1 MSEFDDLISQ
11 FGSGNNQK
19 SNTDYSDLIKK
30 FGSGETSVEPQQKS
44 NIPRPFTSDTKIE
57 KGSVRRPGI
66 TEGIKALPGSYLSS
80 LVETGKEG
88 ISTVGKGINQI
99 STQQPASGIGNVG
112 MGILQ
117 TLTAPYFAAGEQI
130 KKGVTELTG
139 SPEIGERAETISTL
153 GLPLARTAKT
163 VVKSLPSNQ
172 AFDRLISTI
181 GDEKVL
187 KEGLER
193 LKSNENL
200 SVVDVF
206 PSVKQQAQK
215 LVTMEGKH
223 QTPMIE
229 KINKRA
235 AGARDRV
242 ESLYDEAMGAPI
254 DVVKKIEEL
263 KKRAKDTGSTV
274 INPVVESRGVVDVT
288 SVVKTIDNAISSSGP
303 VEKATLKALKE
314 AKTPSLPL
322 SDAQSALFNAR
333 QRIRGDWSDK
343 DKMFLD
349 MKGEQGLHEVQKN
362 LRAEAQALLDSNDPL
377 QRSLGKKLMDV
388 RNSLVEAGGKEYKEA
403 LSKYADDMSVQEAFQ
418 SGQNVLR
425 NRPTHI
431 EDRPEFL
438 KKWLKDAKPDEVEA
452 MREGARVAIDNQIRS
467 MRFAA
472 RKGSDIPEVE
482 FTKEKLKL
490 LFGKEE
496 VEKLAKKLKDE
507 KDIAQ
512 STSDLLK
519 NSQTAMRD
527 KAGSVVA
534 LPERKSEGL
543 TSVVAPMA
551 ELMTLQATGGSA
563 VGLGAGAVLGGRA
576 LSSGIHHG
584 KTKLAQKA
592 NEEYAKLLF
601 SEGEQRAELIKMLEQ
616 RLQSRPTMIQNLN
629 RLGSVIAP

>member
-44 NIPRPFTSDTKIE
+44 NIPRPFTADTKIE
-57 KGSVRRPGI
+57 KGSIRRPGI
-66 TEGIKALPGSYLSS
+66 VEGIKALPGSYLSS
-80 LVETGKEG
+80 LVEAAGEAKQ
-88 ISTVGKGINQI
+88 TVSKGFKQI
-99 STQQPASGIGNVG
+99 SENQPYSGLGNVG
-112 MGILQ
+112 IGLLQ
-117 TLTAPYFAAGEQI
+117 AVTSPYFAAGEQI

-139 SPEIGERAETISTL
+139 SPEIGERVETISTL
-153 GLPLARTAKT
+153 GLPLARAGKT

-172 AFDRLISTI
+172 AFDKLFDAI

-187 KEGLER
+187 REGLER

-206 PSVKQQAQK
+206 PSVKQDAQK

-223 QTPMIE
+223 QTPMIK
-229 KINKRA
+229 KIEERA
-235 AGARDRV
+235 AGARGRV
-242 ESLYDEAMGAPI
+242 ESLYDETMGAPI
-254 DVVKKIEEL
+254 DVVQKIEQL

-274 INPVVESRGVVDVT
+274 INPVVESRGAVDVT
-288 SVVKTIDNAISSSGP
+288 SVVKAIDDAISSSGP

-314 AKTPSLPL
+314 GKTPSLPL

-431 EDRPEFL
+431 EDRPEYL
-438 KKWLKDAKPDEVEA
+438 KKWLKDAKPDEIEA
-452 MREGARVAIDNQIRS
+452 MREGARVAIDNKIRS

-472 RKGSDIPEVE
+472 REGENIPQVE

-496 VEKLAKKLKDE
+496 VEKLARKLADE

-512 STSDLLK
+512 STSDLIK
-519 NSQTAMRD
+519 GSQTAMRLRSNSRTD
-527 KAGSVVA
+527 
-534 LPERKSEGL
+534 LPERKGNPLSMM
-543 TSVVAPMA
+543 VAPVTEIA
-551 ELMTLQATGGSA
+551 IGASTG
-563 VGLGAGAVLGGRA
+563 VPGAGVAIGAGQLG
-576 LSSGIHHG
+576 SSLAFKG